1 MGEQKKQ
8 RLNGS
13 FRFVAEAADSTAV
26 LPKLEKA
33 VKKLRRTGELPAKCD
48 VYVEFVL
55 ELTELDKGVVADFER
70 WEIEPRRFQHGCI
83 TFTEACAV
91 YHTDHPAPAYRFGK
105 PDEPSAAGG

>member
-13 FRFVAEAADSTAV
+13 FRFVAEATDSTAV

-33 VKKLRRTGELPAKCD
+33 VRKLRRAGELPPKCD

-55 ELTELDKGVVADFER
+55 ELAELDKGVVTDFER

-83 TFTEACAV
+83 TFSDACAV
-91 YHTDHPAPAYRFGK
+91 YHTDHPAPAFRFGK
-105 PDEPSAAGG
+105 AEETSSSTS